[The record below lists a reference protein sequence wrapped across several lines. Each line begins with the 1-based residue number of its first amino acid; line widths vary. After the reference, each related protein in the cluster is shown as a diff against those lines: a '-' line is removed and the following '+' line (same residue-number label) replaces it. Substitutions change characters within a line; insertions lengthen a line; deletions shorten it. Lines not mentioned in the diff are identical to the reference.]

1 MSSKLSI
8 LPLGGLGEIGKNS
21 LLLEYQNDAVLID
34 AGLMFPEEEMVGIDL
49 VLPDFNYVYTLPK
62 KLWGV
67 VLTHGHEDHVG
78 ALPYFL
84 KERPAPLYGT
94 PLTLRLVKAKL
105 EDYGLKNVP
114 MKEVRRGETFTLG
127 PFQFEF
133 IRVNH
138 SIPDGVGLAI
148 KTPLGVIVHS
158 GDFKFDPAP
167 INDQPTDLKRFASLG
182 SEGVLLLLS
191 DSTNAEV
198 EGFSLPERIVG
209 ETLEN
214 IFSESEGK
222 IIVASFASHIHRI
235 QQVIELAKEKER
247 KLVISG
253 RSMKESVEI
262 ASELGYLD
270 LPENLL
276 LETYQIKKVSPH
288 KLVVLCTG
296 SQGEPLSAL
305 SLLAS
310 GHHKQ
315 IKVERGDT
323 VIIAATP
330 IPGNE
335 RSVSRI
341 INYFYRLGA
350 DVFYED
356 ISSVHVSGHAYRE
369 ELKLLLNMIKPY
381 YFVPIHGEFRH
392 LKHHAQIAKEVG
404 VNERNIFLLEN
415 GDMLEITKSGA
426 YVRRQRAGGVVYVD
440 GLGVGDIQDVV
451 LRDRRRLSQDGIV
464 ITVLAIS
471 LNDAKLVSGPEI
483 ISRGFVQLDEARDLI
498 EGAKKKVVDEVRE
511 LSLAGSFDWSTLK
524 GEIKDT
530 LSRYFFKE
538 TGRHP
543 MIIPIILEV

>member
-1 MSSKLSI
+1 MSNKLSI

-49 VLPDFNYVYTLPK
+49 VLPDFNYVYNLPK
-62 KLWGV
+62 KLWGI

-84 KERPAPLYGT
+84 RERSVPLYGT

-105 EDYGLKNVP
+105 EDYGFKDVELNEIK
-114 MKEVRRGETFTLG
+114 RGESFTLG
-127 PFQFEF
+127 PFHFEF

-148 KTPLGVIVHS
+148 RTPLGVIVHS

-191 DSTNAEV
+191 DSTNSEV
-198 EGFSLPERIVG
+198 EGFSMPERIVG
-209 ETLEN
+209 ETLEK
-214 IFSESEGK
+214 IFSESKGK

-235 QQVIELAKEKER
+235 QQVIELAKEKGR

-262 ASELGYLD
+262 ASELGYLS
-270 LPENLL
+270 LPDNLL
-276 LETYQIKKVSPH
+276 MEVYQIKKIPPRE
-288 KLVVLCTG
+288 LVVLCTG

-310 GHHKQ
+310 GHHKH
-315 IKVERGDT
+315 IKVEKEDT
-323 VIIAATP
+323 VVIAATP

-369 ELKLLLNMIKPY
+369 ELKLLLNMIKPR

-392 LKHHAQIAKEVG
+392 LKHHAEIAKEVG
-404 VNERNIFLLEN
+404 VEEKNIFLLEN
-415 GDMLEITKSGA
+415 GDMLEITKGGA
-426 YVRRQRAGGVVYVD
+426 YVKKQKAGGVVYVD

-471 LNDAKLVSGPEI
+471 ISESKLVSGPEI

-498 EGAKKKVVDEVRE
+498 EGAKEKVADEVRR
-511 LSLAGSFDWSTLK
+511 LSATGSFDWSTLK
-524 GEIKDT
+524 GEIKET
-530 LSRYFFKE
+530 LGKYFYRE

>member
-1 MSSKLSI
+1 MSNKLSI

-49 VLPDFNYVYTLPK
+49 VLPDFNYVYNLPK
-62 KLWGV
+62 KLWGI

-84 KERPAPLYGT
+84 RERSVPLYGT

-105 EDYGLKNVP
+105 EDYGFKDVELN
-114 MKEVRRGETFTLG
+114 EVKRGESFTLG
-127 PFQFEF
+127 PFHFEF

-167 INDQPTDLKRFASLG
+167 INDQPTDLKKFASLG

-191 DSTNAEV
+191 DSTNSEV
-198 EGFSLPERIVG
+198 EGFSMPERIVG
-209 ETLEN
+209 ETLEK
-214 IFSESEGK
+214 IFSESKGK

-235 QQVIELAKEKER
+235 QQVIELAKEKGR

-262 ASELGYLD
+262 ASELGYLS
-270 LPENLL
+270 LPDNLL
-276 LETYQIKKVSPH
+276 MEVYQIKKIPPRE
-288 KLVVLCTG
+288 LVVLCTG

-310 GHHKQ
+310 GHHKH
-315 IKVERGDT
+315 IKVEKEDT
-323 VIIAATP
+323 VVIAATP

-369 ELKLLLNMIKPY
+369 ELKLLLNMIKPR

-392 LKHHAQIAKEVG
+392 LKHHAEIAKEVG
-404 VNERNIFLLEN
+404 VEEKNIFLLEN
-415 GDMLEITKSGA
+415 GDMLEITKGGA
-426 YVRRQRAGGVVYVD
+426 YVKKQKAGGVVYVD

-471 LNDAKLVSGPEI
+471 ISESKLVSGPEI

-498 EGAKKKVVDEVRE
+498 EGAKEKVVDEVRR
-511 LSLAGSFDWSTLK
+511 LSATGSFDWSTLK
-524 GEIKDT
+524 GEIKET
-530 LSRYFFKE
+530 LGKYFYRE

>member
-1 MSSKLSI
+1 MSNKLSI

-49 VLPDFNYVYTLPK
+49 VLPDFNYVYNLPK
-62 KLWGV
+62 KLWGI

-84 KERPAPLYGT
+84 RERPVPLYGT

-105 EDYGLKNVP
+105 EDYGFKDVELN
-114 MKEVRRGETFTLG
+114 EIRRGESFNLG
-127 PFQFEF
+127 PFRFEF

-148 KTPLGVIVHS
+148 RTPLGVIVHS

-182 SEGVLLLLS
+182 SENVLLLLS
-191 DSTNAEV
+191 DSTNSEV
-198 EGFSLPERIVG
+198 EGFSMPERIVG
-209 ETLEN
+209 ETLEK
-214 IFSESEGK
+214 IFSESKGK

-235 QQVIELAKEKER
+235 QQVIELAKEKGR

-262 ASELGYLD
+262 ASELGYLS
-270 LPENLL
+270 LPDNLL
-276 LETYQIKKVSPH
+276 MEVYQIKKIPPRE
-288 KLVVLCTG
+288 LVVLCTG

-310 GHHKQ
+310 GHHKH
-315 IKVERGDT
+315 IKVEKEDT

-369 ELKLLLNMIKPY
+369 ELKLLLNMIKPR

-392 LKHHAQIAKEVG
+392 LKHHAEIAKEVG
-404 VNERNIFLLEN
+404 VEEKNIFLLEN
-415 GDMLEITKSGA
+415 GDMLEITKGGA
-426 YVRRQRAGGVVYVD
+426 YVKKHKAGGVVYVD
-440 GLGVGDIQDVV
+440 GLGVGDIQDVI

-471 LNDAKLVSGPEI
+471 INESKLVSGPEI

-498 EGAKKKVVDEVRE
+498 EGAKEKVIDEVGR
-511 LSLAGSFDWSTLK
+511 LSATGSFDWSTLK
-524 GEIKDT
+524 GEIKET
-530 LSRYFFKE
+530 LGKYFYRE

>member
-49 VLPDFNYVYTLPK
+49 VLPDFNYVYNLPK
-62 KLWGV
+62 KLWGI

-84 KERPAPLYGT
+84 RKRSVPLYGT

-105 EDYGLKNVP
+105 EDYGLKDVELN
-114 MKEVRRGETFTLG
+114 EVKKGESFTLG

-148 KTPLGVIVHS
+148 RLPLGVIVHS

-167 INDQPTDLKRFASLG
+167 INDQPTDLKRFAALG

-191 DSTNAEV
+191 DSTNSEV
-198 EGFSLPERIVG
+198 EGFSMPERIVG
-209 ETLEN
+209 ETLER
-214 IFSESEGK
+214 IFSESKGK

-235 QQVIELAKEKER
+235 QQVIELAKEKGR
-247 KLVISG
+247 KLIISG

-262 ASELGYLD
+262 ASELGYLS
-270 LPENLL
+270 LPDNLL
-276 LETYQIKKVSPH
+276 MEVYQIKKIPPRE
-288 KLVVLCTG
+288 LVVLCTG

-310 GHHKQ
+310 GHHKH
-315 IKVERGDT
+315 IKVEKGDT
-323 VIIAATP
+323 VVIAATP

-350 DVFYED
+350 EVFYED

-369 ELKLLLNMIKPY
+369 ELKLLLNMIKPR

-392 LKHHAQIAKEVG
+392 LKHHAEIAKEVG
-404 VNERNIFLLEN
+404 VEEENIFLLEN
-415 GDMLEITKSGA
+415 GDMLEITKGGA
-426 YVRRQRAGGVVYVD
+426 YVKKQKTGGVVYVD

-451 LRDRRRLSQDGIV
+451 LRNRRRLSQDGIV

-471 LNDAKLVSGPEI
+471 VNESKLVSGPEI

-498 EGAKKKVVDEVRE
+498 EGAKEKVTDEVRR
-511 LSLAGSFDWSTLK
+511 LSATGSFDWSTLK
-524 GEIKDT
+524 GEIKET
-530 LSRYFFKE
+530 LGKYFYRE